1 MNREEYLNA
10 LKEISNRRAH
20 WDVVNLVEDNA
31 DDLIERE
38 LELLRT
44 EVCSTPEEY
53 EIVSRYVQRNFSKVR
68 PGITKEDENQY
79 AKDMSSMIFE
89 KYKDQPIPDDEEV
102 IENFSQEELDIHG
115 IGDVPIY
122 WFIDG
127 KKFTQQEFLEYVLN
141 ISKENKV

>member
-31 DDLIERE
+31 DYLIERQ
-38 LELLRT
+38 LEHLRT
-44 EVCSTPEEY
+44 EICSDPEEY
-53 EIVSRYVQRNFSKVR
+53 EIVSRYVQNNSSKVY
-68 PGITKEDENQY
+68 PGIIKEDENQY

-89 KYKDQPIPDDEEV
+89 KYKDRPIPDDEEV

-115 IGDVPIY
+115 IDNVPIY
-122 WFIDG
+122 WFVDG
-127 KKFTQQEFLEYVLN
+127 KEFTPKEFLDYVLEVHA
-141 ISKENKV
+141 ENGE